1 MVTIVGAGAGMVV
14 MGADMVMGIGIEY
27 VAVGAV
33 IMG

>member
-14 MGADMVMGIGIEY
+14 MGACMVVMGADMYE
-27 VAVGAV
+27 VVGAV